1 MATHLEF
8 PAIFLLPT
16 HFDDHELPE
25 LESQIPTLTYDINEA
40 KIILGKVNRRMRA
53 ILELKS
59 RKILT
64 EEIVL
69 GPVDAKAV
77 DSPDS
82 SEPRA
87 KRRKIEAE
95 THRAPGSG
103 DSTAS
108 DTESEE
114 KHAADKSSSPARP
127 RNNDD
132 SIVEVVK
139 LAWFTES
146 QEQGRVLPVEDYLVY
161 RGRKQLPVITKVV
174 NKPRPDPK
182 SILKRAREEIEGA
195 ITSSQDRPSSG
206 YADAKFHPRSS
217 QSKRPHLV
225 PQTTSEDEEAANLPP
240 VPEYLHTSYSC
251 QRPTPLN
258 SPNDALI
265 EQLKKVRTL
274 RQLEG
279 DEVGVRAYSTSI
291 AAVAAYPYLLS
302 SPIEVARLPGCS
314 SKIAALWQQWKSN
327 GYLEEVQE
335 ASSDERLKVLLLFYE
350 IWGVA
355 AKTANEFY
363 NKGWRDLDDIV
374 ENGWDTITRVQQ
386 IGVKYYDDIQE
397 GISRAEVEAIGD
409 VILKH
414 ARKIAEG
421 FQMVIVGGYRR
432 GKSTSGDVDVVL
444 SHPDPKET
452 QFFINAIVR
461 SLEGSGHITHML
473 TLSDKNSERGQDPV
487 AWKGEDRKA
496 GGFDTL
502 DKALVMWQD
511 PVWDKKLATKNPNK
525 HHRVDIIIS
534 PWKTAGCAV
543 LGWSGATTFERDL
556 RLYCKHEKQIKFDSS
571 GARSRTGNGEWIDL
585 ESDENGNPAP
595 DMLTAE
601 KRVFERLGLEW
612 RPPEERCT
620 G

>member
-1 MATHLEF
+1 MANHLEF
-8 PAIFLLPT
+8 PTIFLLPT
-16 HFDDHELPE
+16 HLNEHELPE

-40 KIILGKVNRRMRA
+40 RIILGKVNKKLRA
-53 ILELKS
+53 ILELKA
-59 RKILT
+59 RHILT
-64 EEIVL
+64 EEVL
-69 GPVDAKAV
+69 APAKSDAV
-77 DSPDS
+77 DNTES
-82 SEPRA
+82 SQPSA
-87 KRRKIEAE
+87 KRRKIEAK
-95 THRAPGSG
+95 TRRSPGSD
-103 DSTAS
+103 DSATS
-108 DTESEE
+108 DTESEDR
-114 KHAADKSSSPARP
+114 HADDDTPSPNRP
-127 RNNDD
+127 RKNDD

-139 LAWFTES
+139 LAWFVES
-146 QEQGRVLPVEDYLVY
+146 QAQGKVLPVDNYLVY
-161 RGRKQLPVITKVV
+161 RGRKKSPIITKVV
-174 NKPRPDPK
+174 NKPRPDPRD
-182 SILKRAREEIEGA
+182 ILRRAREEIEGT
-195 ITSSQDRPSSG
+195 ITPSQDGSRSG
-206 YADAKFHPRSS
+206 YAHATYHPRSS
-217 QSKRPHLV
+217 QTKPPHLV

-251 QRPTPLN
+251 QRPTPVN
-258 SPNDALI
+258 PPNDAFI

-279 DEVGVRAYSTSI
+279 DEVGVRAYSSSI
-291 AAVAAYPYLLS
+291 AAVAAYPHLLS

-327 GYLEEVQE
+327 GYLDEVEEA
-335 ASSDERLKVLLLFYE
+335 ASDSRLKVLLLFYE

-355 AKTANEFY
+355 AKTANDFY

-397 GISRAEVEAIGD
+397 GISRTEVEHIGD

-414 ARKIAEG
+414 ARKIEEG

-432 GKSTSGDVDVVL
+432 GKLRSGDVDVVL
-444 SHPDPKET
+444 SHPNPKAT
-452 QFFINAIVR
+452 NFFINAIVR
-461 SLEGSGHITHML
+461 SLEKSGYITHML
-473 TLSDKNSERGQDPV
+473 TMSDKNSERGQEPV
-487 AWKGEDRKA
+487 SWKGEDRKA

-511 PVWDKKLATKNPNK
+511 PVWDKTLATKNPNTRR
-525 HHRVDIIIS
+525 RVDIIIS

-556 RLYCKHEKQIKFDSS
+556 RRYAKHEKQLKFDSS
-571 GARSRTGNGEWIDL
+571 GARSRTGNGEWVDL

-601 KRVFERLGLEW
+601 KRVFEKLGLEW